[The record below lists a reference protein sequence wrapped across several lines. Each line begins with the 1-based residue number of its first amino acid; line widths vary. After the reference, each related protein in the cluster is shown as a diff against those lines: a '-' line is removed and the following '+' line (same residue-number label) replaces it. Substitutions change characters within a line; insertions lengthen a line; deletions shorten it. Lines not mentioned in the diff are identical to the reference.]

1 MKHMKLDSS
10 ASSTLGWKAGNEFLA
25 EKLRIARMDSGDSVD
40 DVALEVGVSASEY
53 VSWEKSEMRPA
64 AEQLAKIAKYHGLHT
79 KELLAL
85 QPANSQKPYPV
96 GRSFLGDIYE
106 DTVEESFRKR
116 LVWMMLSYNYT
127 PDSLAHR
134 IGVDAGAVDSWCT
147 GASTPTLQYLVI
159 IASVFD
165 VGVSELVA

>member
-1 MKHMKLDSS
+1 MKHMRLDSS
-10 ASSTLGWKAGNEFLA
+10 VSSNLGWKAGNEFLA
-25 EKLRIARMDSGDSVD
+25 EKLRIARTDSGDSVD
-40 DVALEVGVSASEY
+40 DVALEVGVSTSEY
-53 VSWEKSEMRPA
+53 VSWEKGDTRPM

-85 QPANSQKPYPV
+85 RPANNQKPYPM

-106 DTVEESFRKR
+106 DSVEESFRKR

-127 PDSLAHR
+127 PDSLARR
-134 IGVDAGAVDSWCT
+134 IGVDTGAVDSWCMGT
-147 GASTPTLQYLVI
+147 STPTLQYIVL